1 MPSTPS
7 VPELSPERIA
17 EIALKTFG
25 RAATAWLED
34 SAEAF
39 ARAIVKADRDEVRDA
54 PHQRRIEELE
64 RRVDA
69 DQSRVSQYNIEHP
82 EDGLNAPPLTSS
94 GSGSRSGCIRVGNA
108 IVCTSPW
115 GRLKVGN
122 KYVWVDFHP
131 YCGPSF
137 YHDSNMSKLYDPVD
151 EHDPVWPVFGA
162 WYDKHLA
169 VEAAKAVRAKAKA
182 ARK

>member
-1 MPSTPS
+1 MTSTPS

-17 EIALKTFG
+17 EIAIETFG
-25 RAATAWLED
+25 RAATAWLEG
-34 SAEAF
+34 SAESF
-39 ARAIVKADRDEVRDA
+39 ARAIVKADREEVRDA
-54 PHQRRIEELE
+54 PLKRRIEELE
-64 RRVDA
+64 RLLTA
-69 DQSRVSQYNIEHP
+69 TKSRVRQYNAEHP
-82 EDGLNAPPLTSS
+82 EDGLNAPPVIS
-94 GSGSRSGCIRVGNA
+94 GGSRSRSGCIRAGDT
-108 IVCTSPW
+108 IICTSPW

-122 KYVWVDFHP
+122 KYVWVDFHS

-137 YHDSNMSKLYDPVD
+137 YHDSNMSRLYDPVD
-151 EHDPVWPVFGA
+151 EHDPIWPVFGV